1 MSIKVPTVL
10 ALAVGVAL
18 GVSLSLS
25 RGVLADRES
34 PRDQKES
41 LPWEDARLLAEVLE
55 RVKRDYVERVDDHA
69 LMENAVRGM
78 LSALDPHSA
87 FLDNNEYD
95 EIRVSTTG
103 AYSGVG
109 IEVMLESDVVKVV
122 AAMEGTPAARA
133 GIRAGDI
140 ITAID
145 GMRVDTT
152 GLTDAINRMRGKAG
166 TSVRVEV
173 TRTDAPAPI
182 EFVLERSNVQV
193 HSVKHELLEPG
204 FGYVR
209 ITHFSET
216 TGADL
221 NKSIEALREA
231 SPDGIRGLVLDLR
244 NNPGGVLEAAVTVSD
259 AFLNDGVIVTAS
271 GRAPDSR
278 FEMDATPGDLIEGAE
293 MIVLVNSGSAS
304 ASEIV
309 AGALKDHGRAM
320 LMGRT
325 TFGKGSVQTVM
336 PLSDG
341 RAIKLT
347 TSRYFTPSGASIHE
361 KGIVPDVIVE
371 RDPAAVPLALPAEA
385 TLAERDNEIA
395 LALTRLKQDEPIQQ
409 SQVQPGTKQAD
420 R

>member
-109 IEVMLESDVVKVV
+109 IEVTMENDVVKVV
-122 AAMEGTPAARA
+122 TAMDGTPAARA
-133 GIRAGDI
+133 GIKAGDI

-145 GMRVDTT
+145 GARVDTT
-152 GLTDAINRMRGKAG
+152 GLTDAINRMRGKPG
-166 TSVRVEV
+166 TAVRVEV
-173 TRTDAPAPI
+173 TRAESAEPI
-182 EFVLERSNVQV
+182 QFVLERSNVQV

-221 NKSIEALREA
+221 NKSIEALRAA
-231 SPDGIRGLVLDLR
+231 SP
-244 NNPGGVLEAAVTVSD
+244 
-259 AFLNDGVIVTAS
+259 
-271 GRAPDSR
+271 
-278 FEMDATPGDLIEGAE
+278 EG
-293 MIVLVNSGSAS
+293 
-304 ASEIV
+304 
-309 AGALKDHGRAM
+309 
-320 LMGRT
+320 
-325 TFGKGSVQTVM
+325 
-336 PLSDG
+336 
-341 RAIKLT
+341 
-347 TSRYFTPSGASIHE
+347 
-361 KGIVPDVIVE
+361 
-371 RDPAAVPLALPAEA
+371 
-385 TLAERDNEIA
+385 
-395 LALTRLKQDEPIQQ
+395 
-409 SQVQPGTKQAD
+409 
-420 R
+420 